1 MTDRGILF
9 VCLWMLMVVSHPYRA
24 SAAETSFP
32 TVILGIA
39 FDEKGSIVASDPQ
52 IEYALAEMQKRLNPE
67 DIPQWVRYLPPLSV
81 NYEDLVTHKAP
92 ETKTEFLGEKSIKDL
107 FAAAF
112 DKYSQKRSGSLEDYV
127 LLVARRVTPESR
139 PLISVWWFTYIQKD
153 KLKPPK

>member
-1 MTDRGILF
+1 MTSRAILF
-9 VCLWMLMVVSHPYRA
+9 VCLWTLIVVTHPCRA

-52 IEYALAEMQKRLNPE
+52 IEYALAAMQKRLNPE

-81 NYEDLVTHKAP
+81 NYEDLVTHEAP
-92 ETKTEFLGEKSIKDL
+92 ETKTEYLGEKSIKDL

-112 DKYSQKRSGSLEDYV
+112 AKYSLKRSGRLEDYI
-127 LLVARRVTPESR
+127 LLVAKRVTPESR
-139 PLISVWWFTYIQKD
+139 PMISVWWFTYIQKD
-153 KLKPPK
+153 RLKAQK

>member
-1 MTDRGILF
+1 MAL
-9 VCLWMLMVVSHPYRA
+9 SHPFR
-24 SAAETSFP
+24 SIAAETSFP

-81 NYEDLVTHKAP
+81 NYEDLVTHQAP
-92 ETKTEFLGEKSIKDL
+92 ETETEFLGEKSIKDL

-112 DKYSQKRSGSLEDYV
+112 AKYSQKRSGGLEDYV

-139 PLISVWWFTYIQKD
+139 PMISVWWFTYIQKD
-153 KLKPPK
+153 KLKPQK

>member
-1 MTDRGILF
+1 MISRNIL
-9 VCLWMLMVVSHPYRA
+9 VVSFSVIMMFSQPYPV

-39 FDEKGSIVASDPQ
+39 FDAKGSIVASDPQ

-81 NYEDLVTHKAP
+81 NYEDMVTHEAP
-92 ETKTEFLGEKSIKDL
+92 ETTTEYLGEKSIRDL

-112 DKYSQKRSGSLEDYV
+112 AKYSKKRGGSLEDYV

-139 PLISVWWFTYIQKD
+139 PMISVWWFTYIQKD